1 MDQDKEFLGKAPV
14 GRLLAK
20 LAIPAVVAQLVNLLY
35 NMVDRIYIGRYDA
48 TGLALTGV
56 GVCLPVIMMISAFA
70 CLVGMGGAPQASIFM
85 GKREYEKAE
94 KTMGNC
100 FSLLLILSAALTVGL
115 SLFAQP
121 ILLTFGASQST
132 IGPAMEYMN
141 LYVLGTVFVQISL
154 GMNAFI
160 SAQGFTT
167 VSMLSVLIGA
177 VLNIILDPIF
187 IFVLH
192 MGVRGAALATVLSQ
206 AVSALWILRFLLGK
220 KTVLRIQKKHL
231 RIQWSYIGPCLA
243 LGVSPF
249 IMQITESA
257 LNVCFNTSLLKYGG
271 DIAVG
276 AMTVLATVMQFCML
290 PLQGLSQGAQPITS
304 YNYGARQPERVK
316 KSFQLLLL
324 SSAAYTVALWGCV
337 MLFPEFFVR
346 LFNQGNAALID
357 YACWAARI
365 YFAVMCLM
373 GVQLACQQTLI
384 SIGNA
389 KTSLF
394 LAVLRKIILLIPLIY
409 ILPAI
414 FQRQD
419 MAVFLAEPIADFIAI
434 TTTVALF
441 RVEFRKAMA
450 SISGPPAA
458 VPEAGRQAQE

>member
-187 IFVLH
+187 IFTLH
-192 MGVRGAALATVLSQ
+192 MGVEGAALATVLSQ
-206 AVSALWILRFLLGK
+206 AVSALWIVRFLLGK
-220 KTVLRIQKKHL
+220 RRFCGFKKSICGSSGRILR
-231 RIQWSYIGPCLA
+231 RVWPW
-243 LGVSPF
+243 GVSPF
-249 IMQITESA
+249 IMQITQSA
-257 LNVCFNTSLLKYGG
+257 LNVLEHVAFKIRRRHRRGRHDGAGDGDAVLHAASAGAVPGGPAYHQLQLRRPAAGAGQKVLPAAACVLSGVYGG
-271 DIAVG
+271 VVELRDAV
-276 AMTVLATVMQFCML
+276 
-290 PLQGLSQGAQPITS
+290 S
-304 YNYGARQPERVK
+304 
-316 KSFQLLLL
+316 
-324 SSAAYTVALWGCV
+324 
-337 MLFPEFFVR
+337 
-346 LFNQGNAALID
+346 
-357 YACWAARI
+357 
-365 YFAVMCLM
+365 
-373 GVQLACQQTLI
+373 
-384 SIGNA
+384 
-389 KTSLF
+389 
-394 LAVLRKIILLIPLIY
+394 
-409 ILPAI
+409 
-414 FQRQD
+414 
-419 MAVFLAEPIADFIAI
+419 
-434 TTTVALF
+434 
-441 RVEFRKAMA
+441 
-450 SISGPPAA
+450 
-458 VPEAGRQAQE
+458 